1 MILRWLLFAVSLALQ
16 AVVLNSLRRRGE
28 YKNYSFVFAYSL
40 VLFFTTIWDGL
51 IFSHT
56 LSFPKAVADLYF
68 YRNEAVRQFML
79 FGVVIALTNRSLTS
93 YRHRDRGR
101 ILLTLIVLSSVCVS
115 LYIHSASAGR
125 FILWMTQV
133 ARDLSFAAVVLTL
146 LLWLILISSRKK
158 EYQLL
163 MVIGGLGL
171 QFTGEAIGQSLRQI
185 GLHDHNG
192 PILIV
197 GNLIA
202 GLAQVLRLYVWSQ
215 AFRRAGTSD
224 EKEEEPDGKQ
234 RKAFPHPAQTFFETA
249 VS

>member
-1 MILRWLLFAVSLALQ
+1 MILSWLLFAASLVLQ
-16 AVVLNSLRRRGE
+16 AMVLNSLRRGAYRT
-28 YKNYSFVFAYSL
+28 YSFVFAYSL
-40 VLFFTTIWDGL
+40 VLFFTTVWDGL
-51 IFSHT
+51 IFSRA
-56 LSFPKAVADLYF
+56 LSFPKALADLYF

-79 FGVVIALTNRSLTS
+79 FGVVIALIDRSLKS
-93 YRHRDRGR
+93 YQHRGR
-101 ILLTLIVLSSVCVS
+101 ARIFLTMTVLTSVCLS
-115 LYIHSASAGR
+115 LSIHSASASR

-133 ARDLSFAAVVLTL
+133 ARDLSFGAVVLTL
-146 LLWLILISSRKK
+146 LLWLTLISSRKK
-158 EYQLL
+158 DYQLL

-185 GLHDHNG
+185 GMHDRDWR
-192 PILIV
+192 IQLA

-215 AFRRAGTSD
+215 AFRRTATSD

-249 VS
+249 VN

>member
-1 MILRWLLFAVSLALQ
+1 MILRWLLFGVSLALQ

-40 VLFFTTIWDGL
+40 VLFFTTVWDGL
-51 IFSHT
+51 IFSHA
-56 LSFPKAVADLYF
+56 LSFPKGLADLYF

-79 FGVVIALTNRSLTS
+79 FGVVIALTNRSLTT
-93 YRHRDRGR
+93 YRHRDQGR
-101 ILLTLIVLSSVCVS
+101 FLLTLVVLTSVCVS

-171 QFTGEAIGQSLRQI
+171 QFTGEAIGQSLRQ
-185 GLHDHNG
+185 
-192 PILIV
+192 
-197 GNLIA
+197 
-202 GLAQVLRLYVWSQ
+202 
-215 AFRRAGTSD
+215 
-224 EKEEEPDGKQ
+224 
-234 RKAFPHPAQTFFETA
+234 
-249 VS
+249 